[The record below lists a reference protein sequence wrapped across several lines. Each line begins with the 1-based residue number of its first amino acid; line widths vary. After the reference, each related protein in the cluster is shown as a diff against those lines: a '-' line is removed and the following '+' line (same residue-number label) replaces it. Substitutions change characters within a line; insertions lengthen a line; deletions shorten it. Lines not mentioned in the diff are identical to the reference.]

1 MKTTKLVFLFGLV
14 ALFVVVALSLATAA
28 DEWDHVESLE
38 VEDPVIRSVW
48 AAFVD
53 RLNNGDIDGAL
64 EYYVPDKRDSVRHLY
79 EILGDEIKK
88 LPDNWSDLAEPSMYG
103 PFVEY
108 KLMDEANGMI
118 HSVTFLKMPHGP
130 WLINGL

>member
-1 MKTTKLVFLFGLV
+1 MSKFASLFV

-64 EYYVPDKRDSVRHLY
+64 EYYVPEKRDSVRQLY
-79 EILGDEIKK
+79 EMLGDDIKK
-88 LPDNWSDLAEPSMYG
+88 LPDNWSELAEPYMYG
-103 PFVEY
+103 AFVEY
-108 KLMDEANGMI
+108 NLMDESSGMI
-118 HSVTFLKMPHGP
+118 HSVTFLKMLHGP
-130 WLINGL
+130 WLIKSL